1 MFPEQIIDHFWGV
14 GWVGLIF
21 LKCGEKKVKTD
32 ILHFVMILISTFSVK
47 CRIQSTLARGDGLQK
62 KYNELKKELTFKV
75 S

>member
-1 MFPEQIIDHFWGV
+1 MFPEQIIDHVWGV
-14 GWVGLIF
+14 GLVGLI

-62 KYNELKKELTFKV
+62 KYNELKKELMFKV